1 MPKIHHEIHH
11 QLVVLGILL
20 TLLTTITYAPTF
32 SQPAPDEPQIWMLPA
47 PDMTSGVSL
56 SKALEL
62 RKTTRNF
69 SDKGLSDQILSD
81 LLWAAFGIN
90 RKDSG
95 KRTAPSARNWQEID
109 IYVAMAK
116 GLYIYLPAEHGLKM
130 VKSIDLRPQVGMQ
143 PFTATAPVGIIF
155 VADYSRMKG
164 AKDDRFLFYSAV
176 DTGFI
181 SQNIYLFCASRNL
194 ATVVL
199 GSVEREILG
208 KAMGLG
214 KDQHIVL
221 TQPVGHMGK

>member
-1 MPKIHHEIHH
+1 
-11 QLVVLGILL
+11 
-20 TLLTTITYAPTF
+20 
-32 SQPAPDEPQIWMLPA
+32 MLPA